1 MIIDKSKQSVSKMF
15 NEIAPTYDI
24 LNHLLSFNAD
34 KRWRRKAVSY
44 FINKNPQTI
53 LDVATGTGDMI
64 VHIANCITAKI
75 YGIDIADKMLQI
87 AREKIKNKNIKNEI
101 VLSLMPAEKLTF
113 KNEYFDVVTVAFG
126 VRNFENTEHSLNE
139 IYRVLKNNGIFI
151 VLEFIKPDSKINRFL
166 LNMYLK
172 NILPVIGRLIS
183 KNKYAYKYLHQSIEN
198 FYEEK
203 SFVRKCQNT
212 GFKLLKTKKFNLG
225 LVAIFVFEK

>member
-203 SFVRKCQNT
+203 FFVRKCQNT
-212 GFKLLKTKKFNLG
+212 GFKLLKTK
-225 LVAIFVFEK
+225 